1 MALTEELT
9 FQLGSSGVVLNS
21 DTASLPFVDIESV
34 KGLDSAPFRQTE
46 RDWEGNDGTFMDARF
61 EKGRTIVLEGKVF
74 AESSSMETYLDQ
86 LKANYAPSADLQQF
100 IFKAP
105 GVTERF
111 LFVKSLGCRY
121 DWDIIRR
128 IGQAEVQFMMFAED
142 PRIYDNTLLN
152 SPVSLGS
159 QVYTGFGFNLGFPF
173 GFGGVSSTTDG
184 VYITNVGNRPTPP
197 RFVIEGPVT
206 NPRILNDTTGDE
218 MIFTGIDLATGETLE
233 VDAKYRTVK
242 LNGTVNRRNTLTQP
256 EWFFLDPGLNF
267 IRYRAES
274 SAASTLNIY
283 YYPAYR

>member
-21 DTASLPFVDIESV
+21 DTASLPFVDITSV

-46 RDWEGNDGTFMDARF
+46 RDWEGNDGTFMDAQF
-61 EKGRTIVLEGKVF
+61 EKGRTVVLEGTVY
-74 AESSSMETYLDQ
+74 ADSSTIESYLDQ
-86 LKANYAPSADLQQF
+86 LKANYAPSPDLQQF
-100 IFKAP
+100 FFKAP

-121 DWDIIRR
+121 DWDIVRR
-128 IGQAEVQFMMFAED
+128 TGQAEVQFMMFAED

-152 SPVSLGS
+152 YPVALGS
-159 QVYTGFGFNLGFPF
+159 QIYTGFGFSFGFNF
-173 GFGGVSSTTDG
+173 GFGGVSSTADG
-184 VYITNVGNRPTPP
+184 VYVNNTGNRPTPP
-197 RFVIEGPVT
+197 VFVIEGPVY

-218 MIFTGIDLATGETLE
+218 MIFTGITLAVGETLT

-242 LNGTVNRRNTLTQP
+242 LNGSVNRRNTLTQP
-256 EWFFLDPGLNF
+256 HWFFLEPGQNF

-274 SAASTLNIY
+274 ALSSTLNIY